1 MLAFL
6 NGSLIP
12 EEQAKVSILDRG
24 FLYGD
29 GLYEVMGVF
38 CGRPFRWNDHMSR
51 LQQGAA
57 FLKIR
62 IPFTADELREQARQL
77 IERNGMTE
85 GLLRLTLSRGVGVR
99 GYSPAGAE
107 HPTLTM
113 TLHPSQEK
121 KGEPPPVWRVIT
133 ASFRLP
139 AGEALA
145 QFKTCNKL
153 SQVLARAEADARG
166 ADEAL
171 LLNTDGNVVEG
182 SSSNLFW
189 IEKETVNTPPLA
201 AGILAGVTRVVV
213 LEICRKIGAPVCEK
227 AITPAELSQADGV
240 FLSLSSRGVVEVGWL
255 DNEAL
260 GRSPLAQK
268 LRSGYAEMTQNCPN

>member
-1 MLAFL
+1 MIALL
-6 NGSLIP
+6 NGNFIP

-29 GLYEVMGVF
+29 GLFEVMSVF
-38 CGRPFRWNDHMSR
+38 RGRPFRWNDHMGR

-62 IPFTADELREQARQL
+62 VPFAADELREHARQL
-77 IERNGMTE
+77 IERNGLTE

-113 TLHPSQEK
+113 TLHPVPETN
-121 KGEPPPVWRVIT
+121 GTPPPVWRVIA

-139 AGEALA
+139 AGETLA
-145 QFKTCNKL
+145 QYKTCNKL

-171 LLNTDGNVVEG
+171 LLNTDGEVVEG

-189 IEKETVNTPPLA
+189 IAKETVNTPPLT

-213 LEICRKIGAPVCEK
+213 LEICQKIGVPIHEVG
-227 AITPAELSQADGV
+227 ITPTELHRADGV

-255 DNEAL
+255 DDKPL
-260 GRSPLAQK
+260 GRSPLTQK
-268 LRSGYAEMTQNCPN
+268 LREAYVEMTRNCPD

>member
-1 MLAFL
+1 MIAFL
-6 NGSLIP
+6 NGSFVP
-12 EEQAKVSILDRG
+12 EAEAKVSILDRG

-29 GLYEVMGVF
+29 GLFEVMGVF
-38 CGRPFRWNDHMSR
+38 RGRPFRWNDHMTR

-62 IPFTADELREQARQL
+62 VPFTEDELREHARQL
-77 IERNGMTE
+77 IERNKMPE

-99 GYSPAGAE
+99 GYSPKGAE

-113 TLHPSQEK
+113 TLHPVPET
-121 KGEPPPVWRVIT
+121 KGGPPPVWRVIT

-171 LLNTDGNVVEG
+171 LLNTDGKVVEG

-213 LEICRKIGAPVCEK
+213 REICRKIGAPVCEK
-227 AITPAELSQADGV
+227 GITPAELRRADGV
-240 FLSLSSRGVVEVGWL
+240 FLSLSSRGVVEAGWL
-255 DNEAL
+255 DDEAL
-260 GRSPLAQK
+260 ERSPLTQK
-268 LRSGYAEMTQNCPN
+268 LREAYVEMTRNYED

>member
-1 MLAFL
+1 MIAFL

-12 EEQAKVSILDRG
+12 EEEAKVSILDRG

-29 GLYEVMGVF
+29 GLFEVMGIF
-38 CGRPFRWNDHMSR
+38 GGRPFRWNDHVTR
-51 LQQGAA
+51 FQQGAA

-62 IPFTADELREQARQL
+62 VPFTGEELREHARQL

-85 GLLRLTLSRGVGVR
+85 GLLRLTLSRGVGTR
-99 GYSPAGAE
+99 GYSPKGAE

-113 TLHPSQEK
+113 TLHPAQEK

-153 SQVLARAEADARG
+153 SQVLARAEADERG

-213 LEICRKIGAPVCEK
+213 LEICRKIGAPVRETG
-227 AITPAELSQADGV
+227 ITPAELRRADGV

-255 DNEAL
+255 DGEAL
-260 GRSPLAQK
+260 GRSPLTQK
-268 LRSGYAEMTQNCPN
+268 LREMYAEMTQN